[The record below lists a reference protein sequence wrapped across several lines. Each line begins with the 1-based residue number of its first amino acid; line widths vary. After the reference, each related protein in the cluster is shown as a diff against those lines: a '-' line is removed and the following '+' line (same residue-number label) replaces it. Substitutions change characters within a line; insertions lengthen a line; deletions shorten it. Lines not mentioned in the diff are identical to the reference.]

1 MKKLV
6 NMFGSMAAFIT
17 SILIICT
24 FTTTY
29 QFYYVS
35 QIFNS
40 YLPIQL
46 GVCITM
52 TILGIRFLLNETG
65 RKRIIYS
72 LFSFTISISLIFFM
86 INLVKW
92 KIQIMN
98 CRF

>member
-6 NMFGSMAAFIT
+6 NVLGFMSAFIT

-29 QFYYVS
+29 QFYYVG

-40 YLPIQL
+40 YLPMQL
-46 GVCITM
+46 GICITM

-65 RKRIIYS
+65 IKRIICS
-72 LFSFTISISLIFFM
+72 AFSFAISISLIFFM
-86 INLVKW
+86 MNLVK
-92 KIQIMN
+92 
-98 CRF
+98 

>member
-6 NMFGSMAAFIT
+6 NLLGFIAAFIT
-17 SILIICT
+17 IILIICT

-29 QFYYVS
+29 QFYYVG

-52 TILGIRFLLNETG
+52 AILAIRFLLNETG
-65 RKRIIYS
+65 KKRILYAT
-72 LFSFTISISLIFFM
+72 LSFLIAISLIFFM
-86 INLVKW
+86 VNFVK
-92 KIQIMN
+92 
-98 CRF
+98 

>member
-1 MKKLV
+1 MKQLV
-6 NMFGSMAAFIT
+6 NLLGFIAAFIT

-29 QFYYVS
+29 QFYYVG

-52 TILGIRFLLNETG
+52 TILGVRFLLNETG
-65 RKRIIYS
+65 KKRILYATV
-72 LFSFTISISLIFFM
+72 SFVIAASLIFFM
-86 INLVKW
+86 LNFVK
-92 KIQIMN
+92 
-98 CRF
+98 

>member
-6 NMFGSMAAFIT
+6 NLLGFIAAFIT

-29 QFYYVS
+29 QFYYVG

-46 GVCITM
+46 GVCFTM
-52 TILGIRFLLNETG
+52 MILGARFLLNETG
-65 RKRIIYS
+65 KKRILYAT
-72 LFSFTISISLIFFM
+72 LSFVIAISLIFFM
-86 INLVKW
+86 VNFVK
-92 KIQIMN
+92 
-98 CRF
+98 

>member
-1 MKKLV
+1 MKRLV
-6 NMFGSMAAFIT
+6 NLLGFIAAFIT

-29 QFYYVS
+29 QFYYVG

-52 TILGIRFLLNETG
+52 AILGIRFLLNETG
-65 RKRIIYS
+65 KKRIIYS
-72 LFSFTISISLIFFM
+72 ALSFAISISLIFFM
-86 INLVKW
+86 INLVK
-92 KIQIMN
+92 
-98 CRF
+98 

>member
-1 MKKLV
+1 MKRLV
-6 NMFGSMAAFIT
+6 NLLGFISALVT

-29 QFYYVS
+29 QFYYVD

-52 TILGIRFLLNETG
+52 AILAIRFLINETG
-65 RKRIIYS
+65 RKRIIYAA
-72 LFSFTISISLIFFM
+72 FSFAISISLIFFM
-86 INLVKW
+86 MNLVK
-92 KIQIMN
+92 
-98 CRF
+98 

>member
-6 NMFGSMAAFIT
+6 NLLGSMAAFIT

-29 QFYYVS
+29 QFYYVG

-40 YLPIQL
+40 YVPIQL

-52 TILGIRFLLNETG
+52 AILGIRFLLNETG
-65 RKRIIYS
+65 KKRIVYS
-72 LFSFTISISLIFFM
+72 AFSFAISISLIFFM
-86 INLVKW
+86 MNLVK
-92 KIQIMN
+92 
-98 CRF
+98 

>member
-6 NMFGSMAAFIT
+6 NLLGSMAAFIT

-29 QFYYVS
+29 QFYYVG

-52 TILGIRFLLNETG
+52 AILGIRFLLNETG
-65 RKRIIYS
+65 KKRIIYS
-72 LFSFTISISLIFFM
+72 SFSFTISVSLIFFM
-86 INLVKW
+86 MNLVK
-92 KIQIMN
+92 
-98 CRF
+98 

>member
-1 MKKLV
+1 MKQLV
-6 NMFGSMAAFIT
+6 NLLGFIAAFIT

-29 QFYYVS
+29 QFYYVG

-52 TILGIRFLLNETG
+52 TILGVRFLLNETG
-65 RKRIIYS
+65 KKRILYAAV
-72 LFSFTISISLIFFM
+72 SFVIAASLIFFM
-86 INLVKW
+86 LNFVK
-92 KIQIMN
+92 
-98 CRF
+98 

>member
-1 MKKLV
+1 MKKSVDLLG
-6 NMFGSMAAFIT
+6 FIAAFIT

-29 QFYYVS
+29 QFYYVN

-40 YLPIQL
+40 YVPIQL

-52 TILGIRFLLNETG
+52 AILAIRFLINETG

-72 LFSFTISISLIFFM
+72 TFSFAISISLIFFM
-86 INLVKW
+86 MNLVK
-92 KIQIMN
+92 
-98 CRF
+98 

>member
-6 NMFGSMAAFIT
+6 NLLGFIAAFIT

-29 QFYYVS
+29 QFYYVG

-46 GVCITM
+46 GVCLTM
-52 TILGIRFLLNETG
+52 IILGVRFLLNETG
-65 RKRIIYS
+65 KKRILYAT
-72 LFSFTISISLIFFM
+72 LSFVIAISLVFFM
-86 INLVKW
+86 VNFVK
-92 KIQIMN
+92 
-98 CRF
+98 

>member
-1 MKKLV
+1 MKQLV
-6 NMFGSMAAFIT
+6 NLLGFIAAFIT

-29 QFYYVS
+29 QFYYVG

-52 TILGIRFLLNETG
+52 TILGVRFLLNETG
-65 RKRIIYS
+65 KKRILYAS
-72 LFSFTISISLIFFM
+72 VSFVIAVSLIFFM
-86 INLVKW
+86 VNFVK
-92 KIQIMN
+92 
-98 CRF
+98 

>member
-6 NMFGSMAAFIT
+6 NLLGFVAAFIT

-29 QFYYVS
+29 QFYYVG

-46 GVCITM
+46 GVCLTM
-52 TILGIRFLLNETG
+52 MILGVRFLLNETG
-65 RKRIIYS
+65 KKRILYAT
-72 LFSFTISISLIFFM
+72 LSFVIAISLIFFM
-86 INLVKW
+86 VNFVK
-92 KIQIMN
+92 
-98 CRF
+98 